1 MPPMDKPP
9 QAPDVQAS
17 QPGPGF
23 GPGMQQAQDQSKAD
37 PIEKVVMTVE
47 KLLGGITDET
57 FRPYVQKALASLKIG
72 LGMVKQKQ
80 PQSAGMQPPP
90 QPGAGGPPQVPTP
103 PIPGQMPV

>member
-17 QPGPGF
+17 QPSPSF
-23 GPGMQQAQDQSKAD
+23 GPGMQQAQDQAKKD
-37 PIEKVVMTVE
+37 PIEMAVMTCE
-47 KLLGGITDET
+47 KILMGIQDET

-80 PQSAGMQPPP
+80 PQSQGMQPP
-90 QPGAGGPPQVPTP
+90 QPGGMPPQVPTP